1 MMVAPIYSNDKII
14 NDEKLQRNII
24 SLLSE
29 NTVKDLNS
37 KLTFVD
43 HGIYIFSQYR
53 EKRYIINDYAENI
66 FWNMVS
72 RLYVLLH
79 DCGLD
84 VLPYF
89 LEVVQA
95 DGKQAIKPYPVTP
108 NSDIQQFE
116 RATEFIEN
124 IKVLR
129 HSEQHNMKPDSVID
143 KGKERKREKI
153 LCGISNKKIPQTESD
168 WEKCIQWIT
177 NNCSNLYCLLNKR
190 LVFLEEEATEAQK
203 NFLLGGY
210 YGCLERYFNRIL
222 VSVIAEVLRK
232 RRKRYNEIYIEA
244 IAKEKSKEIVDK
256 SIELLKSSVK
266 SVDPYKVILQ
276 AVDYYI

>member
-37 KLTFVD
+37 KLTLVD

-95 DGKQAIKPYPVTP
+95 DGKQAIKPYPPTP
-108 NSDIQQFE
+108 LSMPP
-116 RATEFIEN
+116 
-124 IKVLR
+124 
-129 HSEQHNMKPDSVID
+129 SP
-143 KGKERKREKI
+143 
-153 LCGISNKKIPQTESD
+153 
-168 WEKCIQWIT
+168 
-177 NNCSNLYCLLNKR
+177 
-190 LVFLEEEATEAQK
+190 
-203 NFLLGGY
+203 
-210 YGCLERYFNRIL
+210 
-222 VSVIAEVLRK
+222 
-232 RRKRYNEIYIEA
+232 
-244 IAKEKSKEIVDK
+244 
-256 SIELLKSSVK
+256 
-266 SVDPYKVILQ
+266 
-276 AVDYYI
+276 

>member
-129 HSEQHNMKPDSVID
+129 HSEQHNMKADSVID

-153 LCGISNKKIPQTESD
+153 LCGISNKKIHQTESD

-177 NNCSNLYCLLNKR
+177 NKCSNLYCLLNKR

-232 RRKRYNEIYIEA
+232 RRKGYNEIYIEA

>member
-72 RLYVLLH
+72 RLYVLFH

-190 LVFLEEEATEAQK
+190 LVFLEEE
-203 NFLLGGY
+203 
-210 YGCLERYFNRIL
+210 
-222 VSVIAEVLRK
+222 
-232 RRKRYNEIYIEA
+232 
-244 IAKEKSKEIVDK
+244 
-256 SIELLKSSVK
+256 
-266 SVDPYKVILQ
+266 
-276 AVDYYI
+276 